1 MSTARAFLFD
11 FSVIGVDAVI
21 AKLVVA
27 WLHYNRI
34 LVDVKADR
42 TKKGFLDLLKQLK
55 GDILVLLILF
65 LFNILIEYS
74 RFASH
79 LIVVQG

>member
-27 WLHYNRI
+27 WLDYDRI

-55 GDILVLLILF
+55 GDILVLLILII
-65 LFNILIEYS
+65 LNILVEDS